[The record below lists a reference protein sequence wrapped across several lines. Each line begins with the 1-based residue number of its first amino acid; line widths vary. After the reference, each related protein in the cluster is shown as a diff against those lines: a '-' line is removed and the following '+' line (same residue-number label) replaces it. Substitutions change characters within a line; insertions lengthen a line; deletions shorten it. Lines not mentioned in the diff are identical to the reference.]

1 MKSFGPD
8 NEQPGVEGL
17 TIATAAVDYSNI
29 HMSSSMDRVRTGTFV
44 INEEKDEISR

>member
-1 MKSFGPD
+1 MKTFGPD

-17 TIATAAVDYSNI
+17 TIATAAADYRNL
-29 HMSSSMDRVRTGTFV
+29 HMSGSMDRVRTSTFV